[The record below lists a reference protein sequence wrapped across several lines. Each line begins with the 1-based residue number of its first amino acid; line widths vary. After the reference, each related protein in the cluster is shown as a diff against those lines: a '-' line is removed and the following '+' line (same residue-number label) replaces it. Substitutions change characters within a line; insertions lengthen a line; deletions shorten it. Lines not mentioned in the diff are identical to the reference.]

1 MKNKL
6 EPMDLKLQ
14 ALLTVVAV
22 LGLFGVVWFACY
34 LQSRPDLF
42 EAFSRKYGLWIVIVC
57 ASIPLVRRAK
67 HSREAADKTSDPRSS
82 QDS

>member
-14 ALLTVVAV
+14 AVLTAAAV
-22 LGLFGVVWFACY
+22 LGLFGVIWFACF

-42 EAFSRKYGLWIVIVC
+42 VTFSKKYGIWIMLVC

-67 HSREAADKTSDPRSS
+67 LNGKAAGKNGDSNNS
-82 QDS
+82 QDL

>member
-22 LGLFGVVWFACY
+22 LGLFGVIWFACF
-34 LQSRPDLF
+34 LQSRPELF
-42 EAFSRKYGLWIVIVC
+42 EVFSKKYGLWILIVC

-67 HSREAADKTSDPRSS
+67 LSGKAASKNGDSS
-82 QDS
+82 NSKDS